1 MSYFDL
7 AIMKKTKR
15 ILKFF
20 VLPFFPEDK
29 KLAKYWWHKL
39 AKIVTLTATISS
51 LSAIFWIAS
60 LFYFNLPTKVLDIL
74 SWISWL
80 PLNFANLFSGLPIY
94 GTLFQYF
101 LQTSPLG
108 PLTLPII
115 LIIIFYFLPSLLYK
129 SILITSRKFYLKR
142 VRIMLPLIIVV
153 IILFL
158 IYASLFQQLINEGSD
173 LADEHCIKINPLII
187 DRKNKYLDQYSI
199 MVTGAD
205 SKLFAKALNNYR
217 ISTRNYIDEEK
228 IWLEKNKKFLNSRTF
243 NFIMPAIIKE
253 AANYQHQMYE
263 AQYLTSLYLEQA
275 WDEKD
280 KNVQTELSNKA
291 IEETNRSNEMQD
303 KYNETWENGVGKRG
317 WMFNFVKVPT
327 SKCPDENYD
336 IPVIPNPFESLPEE
350 SIDFPSS

>member
-1 MSYFDL
+1 MRHFDL

-20 VLPFFPEDK
+20 VLPFFPENK
-29 KLAKYWWHKL
+29 KLKKYWWHKL
-39 AKIVTLTATISS
+39 AKIVTLIVTISS
-51 LSAIFWIAS
+51 LSAIFWVVS
-60 LFYFNLPTKVLDIL
+60 LFYFNFPTQVLDIL
-74 SWISWL
+74 YWISWL
-80 PLNFANLFSGLPIY
+80 ALSFANLFSGLPIY

-115 LIIIFYFLPSLLYK
+115 LIIIFYLLPSLLYRL
-129 SILITSRKFYLKR
+129 ILITSQKFYLKR
-142 VRIMLPLIIVV
+142 VRVMLPLIIMI
-153 IILFL
+153 IILFS
-158 IYASLFQQLINEGSD
+158 IYVSLFQQLINEGSD

-205 SKLFAKALNNYR
+205 SKLFAKALDNYR
-217 ISTRNYIDEEK
+217 VSTRKYIDEEK

-243 NFIMPAIIKE
+243 NFIIPAIIKE
-253 AANYQHQMYE
+253 AANYQYQTYE

-280 KNVQTELSNKA
+280 KNIQTELGNKA
-291 IEETNRSNEMQD
+291 TEETNRSNKMQD
-303 KYNETWENGVGKRG
+303 KYNEIWENGVGKRG

-336 IPVIPNPFESLPEE
+336 IPVIPNLFEPLPEE
-350 SIDFPSS
+350 IIDLPLS

>member
-1 MSYFDL
+1 MKSKIKKILHFL
-7 AIMKKTKR
+7 A
-15 ILKFF
+15 
-20 VLPFFPEDK
+20 LPFFPEEK
-29 KLAKYWWHKL
+29 KLEKHWWHKL
-39 AKIVTLTATISS
+39 ARVATLIVTISS
-51 LSAIFWIAS
+51 LSAIFWIVS
-60 LFYFNLPTKVLDIL
+60 LFYFNFPTKILDIL
-74 SWISWL
+74 YWISWL
-80 PLNFANLFSGLPIY
+80 PLSFANLFSGLPIY

-115 LIIIFYFLPSLLYK
+115 LIIIFYLLPSLLYRL
-129 SILITSRKFYLKR
+129 ILITSQKFYLKR
-142 VRIMLPLIIVV
+142 VRIILPLV
-153 IILFL
+153 ITVLILFS
-158 IYASLFQQLINEGSD
+158 IYVSIFQQLINEGSD

-205 SKLFAKALNNYR
+205 SKLFAKALANYR
-217 ISTRNYIDEEK
+217 ISTRKYIDEEK
-228 IWLEKNKKFLNSRTF
+228 FWLEKNKKFLNSSKF
-243 NFIMPAIIKE
+243 NLFMPAIIKD
-253 AANYQHQMYE
+253 AANYQYQMYE

-280 KNVQTELSNKA
+280 KNIQTELSNKA

-336 IPVIPNPFESLPEE
+336 IPVIPSPFESLPEE
-350 SIDFPSS
+350 SIELPLS